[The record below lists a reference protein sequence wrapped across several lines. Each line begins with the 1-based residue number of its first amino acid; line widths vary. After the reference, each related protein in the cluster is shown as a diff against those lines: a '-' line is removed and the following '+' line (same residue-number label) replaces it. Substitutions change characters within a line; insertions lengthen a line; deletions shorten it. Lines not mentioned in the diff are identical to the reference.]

1 MKRAQCIGIATL
13 ILLLVGSTFAQQET
27 ETITLS
33 LKGCI
38 IKAMEN
44 NLGVAI
50 EVLNPELAEISVDSA
65 REKFLPDLSF
75 SYNRRDNNS
84 ASYSFLDAAETV
96 SSLYYDY
103 GSVFNQAIPT
113 GGSFSVSINTYKSES
128 NRSFQS
134 INPRFGSTLTFEFTQ
149 PLLKNFGY
157 KNSRKDIIVANNN
170 LAISEKDF
178 ETALQDTVYSVEEA
192 YWNLVYSQE
201 LLKVRQQS
209 LELARDLLE
218 KNQRAVEVGTLAPI
232 EILNAQATVATREA
246 DILDA
251 EAQVKNNE
259 DILKT
264 RINLAAEEEGAEDM
278 TIIPAD
284 RPGYERNDVRLQ
296 EALSI
301 AMKNRPDLQ
310 AARIDLKNQEIN
322 FDFAKNQMLPD
333 LSLRA
338 SYFSPG
344 ISGNQI
350 LYQDNNA
357 FSGIVVGV
365 IPGGISNA
373 LKDAFNFR
381 YKNWSIGLTLS
392 VPFNTFLSRAAYAQ
406 SRVNLE
412 QSQLR
417 LKNQEQQIF
426 LEIKT
431 AVRAVQTNY
440 KRVLAYRAARELSQR
455 QLEAEEEKLK
465 VGLTTNYFVLQ
476 YQTDLATA
484 QSTELKALIDYNLSL
499 ANLNRVLG
507 TSLEEKSISTSAML
521 GN

>member
-1 MKRAQCIGIATL
+1 MKRGQCIVIAVLTL
-13 ILLLVGSTFAQQET
+13 ILVGGAFAQQET
-27 ETITLS
+27 KTITLS
-33 LKGCI
+33 LETCI

-50 EVLNPELAEISVDSA
+50 EVLNPELAEISIAAA
-65 REKFLPDLSF
+65 REKFLPDLSLN
-75 SYNRRDNNS
+75 YNRRDTNS

-96 SSLYYDY
+96 ATLYSDY
-103 GSVFNQAIPT
+103 GAVLNQALPT
-113 GGSFSVSINTYKSES
+113 GGSFSVTVDNYKNES

-134 INPRFGSTLTFEFTQ
+134 INPRYGSTLTFDFTQ

-178 ETALQDTVYSVEEA
+178 ETALQDTIYSVEEA

-201 LLKVRQQS
+201 LLKVRRQS

-264 RINLAAEEEGAEDM
+264 RINLTAEEEYAEEM
-278 TIIPAD
+278 ELIPAD
-284 RPGYERNDVRLQ
+284 RPGYERKEVRLQ

-310 AARIDLKNQEIN
+310 AARIALKNREID
-322 FDFAKNQMLPD
+322 FGFAKNQMLPD

-338 SYFSPG
+338 SYWSPG
-344 ISGNQI
+344 VSGDQI
-350 LYQDNNA
+350 LYKDNNA

-365 IPGGISNA
+365 LPGGFSDA
-373 LKDAFNFR
+373 LKDAVNFR
-381 YKNWSIGLTLS
+381 YKNWQIGLTLS
-392 VPFNTFLSRAAYAQ
+392 VPFNTFLSRANYAQ
-406 SRVNLE
+406 ARVNLE
-412 QSQLR
+412 QSQLN

-426 LEIKT
+426 LEIKN

-440 KRVLAYRAARELSQR
+440 KRVLAYRAARELSEK

-507 TSLEEKSISTSAML
+507 TSLEEKSISTRAML
-521 GN
+521 AN

>member
-1 MKRAQCIGIATL
+1 MKRRQCLGITFL
-13 ILLLVGSTFAQQET
+13 ILLLVGSSFAQQET
-27 ETITLS
+27 KTITLS
-33 LKGCI
+33 LENCI

-50 EVLNPELAEISVDSA
+50 EVLNPELAEISVSSA

-75 SYNRRDNNS
+75 GYNRRDTNS
-84 ASYSFLDAAETV
+84 ASYSFLDSADTV
-96 SSLYYDY
+96 STMYYDY
-103 GSVFNQAIPT
+103 SAAFNQALPT
-113 GGSFSVSINTYKSES
+113 GGNFSVNINNYKNDS

-134 INPRFGSTLTFEFTQ
+134 INPRYGSTLTFNFDQ

-157 KNSRKDIIVANNN
+157 KNSRKDIIVAKNN

-178 ETALQDTVYSVEEA
+178 ETALQDTIYSVEEA

-264 RINLAAEEEGAEDM
+264 RINLAAEEKGAEGM

-284 RPGYERNDVRLQ
+284 RPGDERKDVLLQ
-296 EALSI
+296 DALSI
-301 AMKNRPDLQ
+301 AMQNRADLQ
-310 AARIDLKNQEIN
+310 ATRIDLKNREID

-338 SYFSPG
+338 SYYSPG
-344 ISGNQI
+344 VSGDQI
-350 LYQDNNA
+350 LYLNDDA
-357 FSGIVVGV
+357 FTGVVVGM
-365 IPGGISNA
+365 IPGGFSDA
-373 LKDAFNFR
+373 VKDAFNFR
-381 YKNWSIGLTLS
+381 YKNWTIGLTLS

-406 SRVNLE
+406 ARVNLE

-426 LEIKT
+426 LEIKN

-440 KRVLAYRAARELSQR
+440 KRVLAYRAARELSQK

-499 ANLNRVLG
+499 ANLDRVLG
-507 TSLEEKSISTSAML
+507 TSLKEKNISTSAVL